1 MQMETTRL
9 LASTLLPG
17 ADGARFW
24 TVVGWLANAIFSSR
38 FIVQWYATE
47 KRKQVTVPVLFWWL
61 SLAGSLLLLA
71 YAIFYDRHHV
81 IIFAYAFPWIVYIR
95 NLVIH
100 YRHVNAEKTC
110 AQCGERSS
118 PKANYCQKC
127 GRQLPE
133 KAAG

>member
-1 MQMETTRL
+1 MNMEPIGL
-9 LASTLLPG
+9 VAAGQLPG
-17 ADGARFW
+17 ADGERFW
-24 TVVGWLANAIFSSR
+24 TLIGWLANAIFSSR

-100 YRHVNAEKTC
+100 YRHLSAEKTC
-110 AQCGERSS
+110 AQCGKRGS
-118 PKANYCQKC
+118 PQANYCLNC
-127 GRQLPE
+127 GHRLP
-133 KAAG
+133 GVGPV